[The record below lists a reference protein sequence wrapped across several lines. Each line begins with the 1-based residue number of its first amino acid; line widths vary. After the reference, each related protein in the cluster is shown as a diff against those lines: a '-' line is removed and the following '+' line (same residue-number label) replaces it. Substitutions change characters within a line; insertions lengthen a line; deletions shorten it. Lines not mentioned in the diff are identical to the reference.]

1 MDDKCETCC
10 ARHKHREDAQ
20 YRSLITRLNRIEGQ
34 VRGVRNIVEDI
45 QKGNLEVVDE
55 LCHTIKK
62 LMK

>member
-10 ARHKHREDAQ
+10 ARRKHREDAQ
-20 YRSLITRLNRIEGQ
+20 YRSLIARLNRIEGQ

>member
-34 VRGVRNIVEDI
+34 VRGGATWWRISRKEI
-45 QKGNLEVVDE
+45 WK
-55 LCHTIKK
+55 
-62 LMK
+62 